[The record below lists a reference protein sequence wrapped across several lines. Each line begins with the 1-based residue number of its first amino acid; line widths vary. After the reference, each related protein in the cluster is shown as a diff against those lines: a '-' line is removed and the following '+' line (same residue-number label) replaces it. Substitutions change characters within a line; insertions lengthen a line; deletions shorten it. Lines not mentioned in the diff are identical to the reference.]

1 MTCRR
6 WQGGIPKLTV
16 TSKGSEFEVT
26 VFFWY
31 ILIGEYEGEQ
41 EEETENR
48 FVCAKKRRRGISFRL
63 WHVIVFEEP
72 NPTESRPRDR

>member
-1 MTCRR
+1 M
-6 WQGGIPKLTV
+6 
-16 TSKGSEFEVT
+16 
-26 VFFWY
+26 
-31 ILIGEYEGEQ
+31 GEYEGEQ

-48 FVCAKKRRRGISFRL
+48 FVCAKKRGRGISFRL